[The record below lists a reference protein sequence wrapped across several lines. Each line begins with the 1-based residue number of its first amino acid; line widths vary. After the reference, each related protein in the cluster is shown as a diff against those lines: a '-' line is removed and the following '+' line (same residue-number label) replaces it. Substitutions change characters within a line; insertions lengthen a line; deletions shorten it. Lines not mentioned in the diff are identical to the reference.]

1 MSSSQDSIF
10 SLVRRILI
18 GAVFFFGV
26 SASCY
31 VLFRAADS
39 VGFRFPDS
47 LDPTSRF
54 SYGFDD
60 NNNSITHPH
69 RYGLSPCQPP

>member
-1 MSSSQDSIF
+1 MMSSQDSSIL
-10 SLVRRILI
+10 STGLLRRILI

-39 VGFRFPDS
+39 VGFRFPDA

-54 SYGFDD
+54 SYGFAD
-60 NNNSITHPH
+60 NNMTNPH
-69 RYGLSPCQPP
+69 R